1 MNGNGGYQILRQIG
15 LRIKQLRTDKVL
27 SQQDLAQL
35 CGISKSGMS
44 RIEAGQINMSMRTL
58 LCIVEAFGIS
68 MEEFFDGLD

>member
-68 MEEFFDGLD
+68 MVEFFDGLD